1 MFNFTY
7 FYDKLLNF
15 YNVNTLKDLS
25 EVTNIPI
32 STMSS
37 IKQRN
42 SITALKKKCRE
53 LGIYD
58 EIFGDLNSNTTI
70 NQGNNSRAAGKNY
83 IESGHSNEKEINFD
97 NITIGL
103 IKKAIE
109 KFGSEEIAYKS
120 IWTILVFSTVKMLLI
135 NHSVYQNLIDIFNL
149 PRETFTTAIHSLIRK
164 ANNSAD
170 IENIINSLY
179 SAQTLITKS
188 IFDKGGITDIAPFI
202 YGIIVWFSGSLLML
216 VIILNT
222 VFSIFL
228 SEIVLALLPLILPTL
243 IWKKTEYVF
252 FSWVKLYI
260 SISLYA
266 PFTILF
272 GLVSIKVVDLTM
284 VTAKAIDTSFEQNI
298 QYILVLILAQG
309 LVIIAVF
316 KIPNI
321 INQLIGSSNE
331 GSSLTSGVGTLSA
344 GGAMVS
350 TFSKYTGLKFAGQ
363 AINKTA
369 KSAGVAIVN
378 RVKDTLANKVQIR

>member
-1 MFNFTY
+1 MEQQIFKNLKAIFE
-7 FYDKLLNF
+7 
-15 YNVNTLKDLS
+15 NVTEDIQNGLYQ
-25 EVTNIPI
+25 
-32 STMSS
+32 SS
-37 IKQRN
+37 RMI
-42 SITALKKKCRE
+42 
-53 LGIYD
+53 
-58 EIFGDLNSNTTI
+58 
-70 NQGNNSRAAGKNY
+70 
-83 IESGHSNEKEINFD
+83 FD
-97 NITIGL
+97 NGFFNIAFAFAIVYIGFM
-103 IKKAIE
+103 IAFK

-135 NHSVYQNLIDIFNL
+135 NHSVYENLIDVFNL
-149 PRETFTTAIHSLIRK
+149 PRDTFTTAIHSLVRK

-170 IENIINSLY
+170 VENIINSLY

-188 IFDKGGITDIAPFI
+188 IFDKGGISDIAPFI
-202 YGIIVWFSGSLLML
+202 YGIIVWFSGTLLML

-260 SISLYA
+260 SVSLYA
-266 PFTILF
+266 PFTMLF

-284 VTAKAIDTSFEQNI
+284 VTANAIDKDFEQNI
-298 QYILVLILAQG
+298 QFILVLILAQG
-309 LVIIAVF
+309 LVIIGVF

-344 GGAMVS
+344 GGAIVGAV
-350 TFSKYTGLKFAGQ
+350 SKYSGLSFSATKAG
-363 AINKTA
+363 KMA
-369 KSAGVAIVN
+369 KSTGAKLGDRI
-378 RVKDTLANKVQIR
+378 KDTIKEKISIR